1 MLSALATASIIL
13 TFLRYADRIKIG
25 CMTGG
30 INSAVAFDREKT
42 WRNASY
48 YPYAQLNKLSRGA
61 VSLMPA
67 IDSPTYNTE
76 QYALTG
82 SCQSYAYEDVQSIES
97 AVVHN
102 EEKGETSIF
111 LINRAV
117 EDDIEVT
124 LDVRGF
130 EGYKLAEHIEMYSD
144 DLYAENTYENPDTI
158 KPLRNVDTK
167 MEGGKVTAVTKKL
180 SWNVIRLVK

>member
-1 MLSALATASIIL
+1 
-13 TFLRYADRIKIG
+13 
-25 CMTGG
+25 MTGG
-30 INSAVAFDREKT
+30 INSAVALTEK
-42 WRNASY
+42 NLEKCILL
-48 YPYAQLNKLSRGA
+48 PYAQLNKLSRGA

-102 EEKGETSIF
+102 EEKGEVSIF

-130 EGYKLAEHIEMYSD
+130 EGISLLNI
-144 DLYAENTYENPDTI
+144 
-158 KPLRNVDTK
+158 
-167 MEGGKVTAVTKKL
+167 
-180 SWNVIRLVK
+180 